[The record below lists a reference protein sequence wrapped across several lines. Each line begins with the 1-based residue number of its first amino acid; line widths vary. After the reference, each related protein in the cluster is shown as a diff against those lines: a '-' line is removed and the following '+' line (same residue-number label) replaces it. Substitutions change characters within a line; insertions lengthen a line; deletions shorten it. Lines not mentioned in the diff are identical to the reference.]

1 MSEFLFQ
8 DGQTVVFAGDSI
20 TDAGRRAEHKPY
32 GQGYVSQAIALI
44 GARYP
49 DRNITFHN
57 AGIGGNTVVQLR
69 DRWQDD
75 VLYFKPDW
83 ITVKIGINDLHRM
96 LVNSPDNVPPE
107 LFEAAYRD
115 ILSSARETGARLLLI
130 DPFYISQ
137 ETHDFSFRKKVLD
150 ILPEYIAIVHQMRD
164 EFDALHV
171 PTHDLYMQQ
180 LQRFP
185 ADYFCPEPVHPSP
198 FGHLVITHGVLQEL
212 KW

>member
-1 MSEFLFQ
+1 MSDFLIQ
-8 DGQTVVFAGDSI
+8 DGQTVVFSGDSI
-20 TDAGRRAEHKPY
+20 TDAGRRADHKPF
-32 GQGYVSQAIALI
+32 GQGYVSQAIGLI

-49 DRNITFHN
+49 ERNITFHN

-75 VLYFKPDW
+75 VLFFKPDW
-83 ITVKIGINDLHRM
+83 ITVKIGINDLHGAIVEM
-96 LVNSPDNVPPE
+96 PGCVTPE
-107 LFEAAYRD
+107 IFKTAYRD

-130 DPFYISQ
+130 DPFFISQ
-137 ETHDFSFRKKVLD
+137 EIHEFSFRKKVLD
-150 ILPEYIAIVHQMRD
+150 VLPEYIAIVEKLRD

-185 ADYFCPEPVHPSP
+185 ADYLCPEPVHPSP
-198 FGHLVITHGVLQEL
+198 FGHLVITHGVLQAL
-212 KW
+212 NW